1 MKRERRDVPVFVEL
15 AQLVVGHAA
24 RDDDFIIQALHAGD
38 GVLVDDLG
46 RTRELDGIAGDDV
59 EALIQHLGLLDLL
72 NDGVFCGV
80 LQGSFKRTDARK
92 INGV

>member
-59 EALIQHLGLLDLL
+59 EALIQHLGLLDAIRFLREDL
-72 NDGVFCGV
+72 RCTALRIPTSIRN
-80 LQGSFKRTDARK
+80 
-92 INGV
+92 